1 MGRPAEFDRDDA
13 LEAAIR
19 VFARQG
25 FAAASTSDLLG
36 GMGIGRQSLYGAFGD
51 KRSLF
56 LDALKRYSDASLLRM
71 RKALEQEP
79 SAMKALEA
87 ALLIDLGCGGD
98 LEDGCLGVGS
108 IVEFGRSDPDI
119 NALSDAAAL
128 ALSTA
133 LTARLR
139 DGIASGELKSDLD
152 ADIAGR
158 MLLTVK
164 SGLKIAA
171 RGGASDREVTESV
184 RLILTGLSAD

>member
-1 MGRPAEFDRDDA
+1 MT
-13 LEAAIR
+13 LLQAATEVR
-19 VFARQG
+19 ENAH
-25 FAAASTSDLLG
+25 AP
-36 GMGIGRQSLYGAFGD
+36 
-51 KRSLF
+51 
-56 LDALKRYSDASLLRM
+56 YSRF
-71 RKALEQEP
+71 KVG
-79 SAMKALEA
+79 A
-87 ALLIDLGCGGD
+87 ALRTAEGTVFRGCNVENVAYPEGTCAEAGAIAAMCAAGERVIVEVCVIADSPEPVPPCGGCRQK
-98 LEDGCLGVGS
+98 LA
-108 IVEFGRSDPDI
+108 EFGRSDPDI

-171 RGGASDREVTESV
+171 RGGASDREVAESV